1 MTNNINAQKHVYDLE
16 ERTAK
21 FAEKIIEL
29 SLKTV
34 KNSTTLPVVS
44 QLVRSGTSIIS
55 SMKDKN

>member
-1 MTNNINAQKHVYDLE
+1 MNYDLE